1 MVSLN
6 IVDELVQAAG
16 KAKSSHAKPIFID
29 PDPQEERDR
38 RSVTTDICF
47 ADVVKAWKHLSLT
60 IIDELVQTAGKAKS
74 LHAKPIFILMKN
86 KIEGQSIQM

>member
-16 KAKSSHAKPIFID
+16 KAKSSNAKPIFID
-29 PDPQEERDR
+29 TDPQEERAR
-38 RSVTTDICF
+38 RSVTIDICL

-60 IIDELVQTAGKAKS
+60 IIDELVQAAGRAKS
-74 LHAKPIFILMKN
+74 SHAKSIFIDTHPQ
-86 KIEGQSIQM
+86 EE